1 MLSKQAEVHIISSVG
16 GIHLSGLPQ
25 VRHSPRVRGPGAIQ
39 ARWMAPLRGRP
50 GLGLLRLRVDDQVAV
65 AHWVVT
71 DRQLEQSVEV
81 PMSVI
86 GTDDI

>member
-1 MLSKQAEVHIISSVG
+1 
-16 GIHLSGLPQ
+16 
-25 VRHSPRVRGPGAIQ
+25 
-39 ARWMAPLRGRP
+39 MAPLRGRP